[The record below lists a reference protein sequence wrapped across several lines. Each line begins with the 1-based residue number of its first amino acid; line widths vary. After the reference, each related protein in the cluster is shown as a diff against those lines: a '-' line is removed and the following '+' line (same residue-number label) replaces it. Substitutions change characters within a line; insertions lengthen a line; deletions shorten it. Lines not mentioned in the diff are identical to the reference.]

1 MKAKDYLENYRR
13 NEIAIEKLKNEITRI
28 DARLKGG
35 SHSYS
40 SDKIKTSDDN
50 LNEKLMAE
58 CLDKRNKM
66 NNDIVMNENVRADLV
81 LKITSMSD
89 YRYIDVLYKRYI
101 ECKRFELIAVEM
113 NYDYDYVR
121 KLHVKALEVFAQ
133 DYGLEKE

>member
-1 MKAKDYLENYRR
+1 MKAKDYLESYRR

-50 LNEKLMAE
+50 LNEKLMTE

-101 ECKRFELIAVEM
+101 ECKRFDTISVEM
-113 NYDYDYVR
+113 NYDYDWVR
-121 KLHVKALEVFAQ
+121 KLHTKALEAFAEE
-133 DYGLEKE
+133 YGLEIE

>member
-1 MKAKDYLENYRR
+1 MKAKDYLESYRR

-50 LNEKLMAE
+50 LNEKLMTE

>member
-40 SDKIKTSDDN
+40 SDKVKSSDDN

-133 DYGLEKE
+133 DYGLENE

>member
-1 MKAKDYLENYRR
+1 MKAKDYLESYRR

-40 SDKIKTSDDN
+40 SDKIKSSDDN
-50 LNEKLMAE
+50 LNEKLMTE

>member
-40 SDKIKTSDDN
+40 SDKIKTSDDT

-133 DYGLEKE
+133 DYGLENE

>member
-50 LNEKLMAE
+50 LNEKLMTE

>member
-40 SDKIKTSDDN
+40 SDKIKSSDDN

-121 KLHVKALEVFAQ
+121 KLHIKALEVFAK
-133 DYGLEKE
+133 DYGLEIE

>member
-40 SDKIKTSDDN
+40 SDKIKSSDDN
-50 LNEKLMAE
+50 LNEKLMTE

>member
-50 LNEKLMAE
+50 LNEKLMTE

-133 DYGLEKE
+133 DYGLENE

>member
-40 SDKIKTSDDN
+40 SDKIKSSDDN

-133 DYGLEKE
+133 DYGLETE

>member
-1 MKAKDYLENYRR
+1 MKAKDYLENYHR

-40 SDKIKTSDDN
+40 SDKIKSSDDN

-133 DYGLEKE
+133 DYGLENE

>member
-1 MKAKDYLENYRR
+1 MKAKDYLESYRR

-28 DARLKGG
+28 DARLKGS

-50 LNEKLMAE
+50 LNEKLMTE

>member
-133 DYGLEKE
+133 DYGLENE

>member
-1 MKAKDYLENYRR
+1 
-13 NEIAIEKLKNEITRI
+13 
-28 DARLKGG
+28 
-35 SHSYS
+35 
-40 SDKIKTSDDN
+40 
-50 LNEKLMAE
+50 
-58 CLDKRNKM
+58 
-66 NNDIVMNENVRADLV
+66 
-81 LKITSMSD
+81 MSD

>member
-1 MKAKDYLENYRR
+1 MKAKDYLESYRR

-40 SDKIKTSDDN
+40 SDKIKSSDDN

-133 DYGLEKE
+133 DYGLENE

>member
-1 MKAKDYLENYRR
+1 MKAKDYLESYRR

-40 SDKIKTSDDN
+40 SDKIKSSDDN

-133 DYGLEKE
+133 DYGLETE

>member
-1 MKAKDYLENYRR
+1 MKAKDYLESYRR

-40 SDKIKTSDDN
+40 SDKIKSSGDN

>member
-40 SDKIKTSDDN
+40 SDKIKSSDDN

-121 KLHVKALEVFAQ
+121 KLHIKALEVFAQ
-133 DYGLEKE
+133 DYGLENE

>member
-121 KLHVKALEVFAQ
+121 KLHIKALEVFAQ

>member
-40 SDKIKTSDDN
+40 SDKIKSSDDN

-121 KLHVKALEVFAQ
+121 KLHIKALEVFAK
-133 DYGLEKE
+133 DYGLEVE

>member
-40 SDKIKTSDDN
+40 SDKVKSSDDN

>member
-40 SDKIKTSDDN
+40 SDKIKRPDDN

-121 KLHVKALEVFAQ
+121 KLHIKALEVFAK
-133 DYGLEKE
+133 DYGLEIE

>member
-40 SDKIKTSDDN
+40 SDKIKSSDDN

-113 NYDYDYVR
+113 NYDYDYIR
-121 KLHVKALEVFAQ
+121 KLHIKALEVFAQ

>member
-1 MKAKDYLENYRR
+1 MKAKDYLESYRR

-40 SDKIKTSDDN
+40 SDKIKTSDDT

>member
-1 MKAKDYLENYRR
+1 MKAKDYLESYRR

-50 LNEKLMAE
+50 LNEKLMTE

-133 DYGLEKE
+133 DYGLETE

>member
-40 SDKIKTSDDN
+40 SDKIKSSDDN

-121 KLHVKALEVFAQ
+121 KLHIKALEVFAQ

>member
-40 SDKIKTSDDN
+40 SDKIMTSDDN
-50 LNEKLMAE
+50 LNEKLMTE

-121 KLHVKALEVFAQ
+121 KLHIKALEVFAQ

>member
-40 SDKIKTSDDN
+40 SDKIKSSDDN

-121 KLHVKALEVFAQ
+121 KLHIKALEVFAK
-133 DYGLEKE
+133 DYGLENE

>member
-40 SDKIKTSDDN
+40 SEKIKSSDDT

-101 ECKRFELIAVEM
+101 ECKRFDTISVEM
-113 NYDYDYVR
+113 NYDYDWVR
-121 KLHVKALEVFAQ
+121 KLHTKALEAFAKE
-133 DYGLEKE
+133 YGLESE

>member
-1 MKAKDYLENYRR
+1 MKAKDYLESYRR

-133 DYGLEKE
+133 DYGLENE

>member
-40 SDKIKTSDDN
+40 SDKIKSSDDT

>member
-40 SDKIKTSDDN
+40 SDKIKSPDDN

-121 KLHVKALEVFAQ
+121 KLHIKALEVFAK
-133 DYGLEKE
+133 DYGLEIE

>member
-40 SDKIKTSDDN
+40 SDKIKSSDDN

-133 DYGLEKE
+133 DYGLENE

>member
-1 MKAKDYLENYRR
+1 MKAKDYLESYRR

-40 SDKIKTSDDN
+40 SDKIKSSDDN

-58 CLDKRNKM
+58 CLDKRNKI

-89 YRYIDVLYKRYI
+89 YRYIDVLYNRYI

-133 DYGLEKE
+133 DYGLETE

>member
-40 SDKIKTSDDN
+40 SDKIKSSDDN

>member
-1 MKAKDYLENYRR
+1 MKAKDYLESYRR

-40 SDKIKTSDDN
+40 SEKIKSSDDN

-133 DYGLEKE
+133 DYGLENE

>member
-1 MKAKDYLENYRR
+1 MKAKDYLESYRR

-40 SDKIKTSDDN
+40 SDKVKSSDDN

>member
-40 SDKIKTSDDN
+40 SDKVKSSDDN

-66 NNDIVMNENVRADLV
+66 NNDIVMNEHVRADLV
-81 LKITSMSD
+81 LMITSMSD

-133 DYGLEKE
+133 DYGLENE